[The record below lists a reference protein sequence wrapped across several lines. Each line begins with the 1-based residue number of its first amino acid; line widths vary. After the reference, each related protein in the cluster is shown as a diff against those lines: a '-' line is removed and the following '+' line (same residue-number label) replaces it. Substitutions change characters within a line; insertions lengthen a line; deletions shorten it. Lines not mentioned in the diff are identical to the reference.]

1 MKAALREQMK
11 QTRLALSAA
20 DVQRRSAPIVA
31 QLVELEAFRRA
42 ASVMLYLPVRNE
54 VDTTRA
60 VTACV
65 NGGKVLV
72 LPRMD
77 YEHDRI
83 VAHRVDDV
91 ATQLVLG
98 RMDLV
103 EPDPAQ
109 TEVVAPDE
117 IELVVVPGLAF
128 DRQGYRIGWGLGYY
142 DAFLAGLGARAERV
156 GLAYEFQ
163 VVDAVEHDGH
173 DVPMDS
179 VVTESGHFDVT
190 TRGNHTLR

>member
-11 QTRLALSAA
+11 QTRLAMSKA
-20 DVQRRSAPIVA
+20 DVARRSAPIIA
-31 QLVELEAFRRA
+31 QLVELDAFRGART
-42 ASVMLYLPVRNE
+42 VMLYLPVRNE

-60 VTACV
+60 VTQCF
-65 NGGKVLV
+65 NDGKALV

-83 VAHRVDDV
+83 AAHRVDDV

-98 RMDLV
+98 RMELV
-103 EPDPAQ
+103 EPDPAK
-109 TEVVAPDE
+109 TEVVAPAGID
-117 IELVVVPGLAF
+117 LVVVPGLAF
-128 DRQGYRIGWGLGYY
+128 DRRGYRIGWGRGYY
-142 DAFLAGLGARAERV
+142 DAFLAGLDARAARV

-163 VVDAVEHDGH
+163 LVDTVAHDGH

-179 VVTESGHFDVT
+179 VVTEGT
-190 TRGNHTLR
+190 TLRCDDTR

>member
-11 QTRLALSAA
+11 QARLAMSTA
-20 DVQRRSAPIVA
+20 DVQRRSAPIAA

-42 ASVMLYLPVRNE
+42 GSVMLYLPVRNE
-54 VDTTRA
+54 VDTTHA
-60 VTACV
+60 VTRCLN
-65 NGGKVLV
+65 NGKALV

-77 YEHDRI
+77 YELDRI
-83 VAHRVDDV
+83 VARRVDDV

-103 EPDPAQ
+103 EPDPAK
-109 TEVVAPDE
+109 TEVVSPAE
-117 IELVVVPGLAF
+117 IDLVVVPGLAF
-128 DRQGYRIGWGLGYY
+128 DRRGYRIGWGRGYY
-142 DAFLAGLGARAERV
+142 DAFLTALDAHAERV

-179 VVTESGHFDVT
+179 VVTEGT
-190 TRGNHTLR
+190 TLRCDNAR

>member
-11 QTRLALSAA
+11 EARLALSKAE
-20 DVQRRSAPIVA
+20 VEGRSAPIVA
-31 QLVELEAFRRA
+31 RLVELEAFRRA
-42 ASVMLYLPVRNE
+42 GSVMLYLPVRNE
-54 VDTTRA
+54 VDTTRV
-60 VTACV
+60 VTQCL
-65 NGGKVLV
+65 NDGKVLV

-103 EPDPAQ
+103 EPDPAK
-109 TEVVAPDE
+109 TDVVSPAE
-117 IELVVVPGLAF
+117 IDLVVVPGLVF
-128 DRQGYRIGWGLGYY
+128 DRQGYRIGWGRGYY
-142 DAFLAGLGARAERV
+142 DAFLAADEAHAERV

-163 VVDAVEHDGH
+163 LVDVVEHDGH
-173 DVPMDS
+173 DVPMHS
-179 VVTESGHFDVT
+179 VVTEGT
-190 TRGNHTLR
+190 TLRCDDTR